1 MEESAPKR
9 RRTSPRTSLDIA
21 GESSAPAP
29 AASSTSPDANAA
41 TTARRKRPSYASP
54 TKASLAHHNPE
65 ILERRRSASP
75 QKSPNARRS
84 LPQSLGDDTV
94 EQSPSELL
102 AMRLAKSVLESDVGR
117 TDEAE
122 PTPGTGKS
130 VRRVAGGMAAAARRT
145 PSRPNPRPLPP
156 PGSDDDEEANPFLG
170 RVLRRS
176 PPPGAPN
183 LPSEPIP
190 EPERDPESEVP
201 EPELPPSVPDVI
213 SSTPPRGIHSSPL
226 RWREKSKPKSSPL
239 KQLPARTTEKP
250 SVSKK
255 SITQPMFGRQR
266 SREPAPLE
274 EPTTNPRKTR
284 ALDPNATKKKERD
297 AILKEVE
304 ELEKDLKAARAE
316 NERIRAMQNS
326 GRVLAPSDSDK
337 IIDLVQRYHVTDD
350 SRSQLTSSQQ
360 LVKMALNPIGL
371 LPFGKLP
378 PSQPRASAGMERD
391 TDLDIRS
398 HRPVKMTAEEELPY
412 LELFCPF
419 SLTSTISVL
428 PQVPDQPLRQE
439 YAITLRSRDSPG
451 MFTARIN
458 MIVNTLDLTILNLK
472 VAALEPA
479 AKAELGPFIDKI
491 CAGACNRTMQRN
503 VGILSWAMGEWIRV
517 AMERA
522 AFWCQLER
530 SLGTKDAMLEA
541 AGKMRA
547 RKSRRRNGDEDDED
561 TLSDTP
567 FARADLIRC
576 LGQSCFEVSIPDDR
590 GLESAL
596 RLEWKIGFDWTGE
609 AQIQLGVMVGVP
621 GKWHQLDERGS
632 LGNIPKLFA
641 ELVEGGEKP
650 ETATRTIVAL
660 IAGDVA

>member
-9 RRTSPRTSLDIA
+9 RRTSSRTSLDIA
-21 GESSAPAP
+21 GESAAPTP
-29 AASSTSPDANAA
+29 VASSTSPDANAA

-75 QKSPNARRS
+75 QKSPNARRA
-84 LPQSLGDDTV
+84 LPQSLGDESV

-102 AMRLAKSVLESDVGR
+102 ALRLAKSVLESDVGR
-117 TDEAE
+117 TDDAE
-122 PTPGTGKS
+122 PTPGTGRS
-130 VRRVAGGMAAAARRT
+130 ARRAIGGMAAAARRT

-156 PGSDDDEEANPFLG
+156 PGSDEEEEANPFLRRG
-170 RVLRRS
+170 LRRS
-176 PPPGAPN
+176 PPPGAPG
-183 LPSEPIP
+183 LPAEPIP
-190 EPERDPESEVP
+190 EPERDPESEAP
-201 EPELPPSVPDVI
+201 EPELPPSVPDVV

-239 KQLPARTTEKP
+239 KQPPARTAENP
-250 SVSKK
+250 SFPKK
-255 SITQPMFGRQR
+255 SIPQPTFGRQR
-266 SREPAPLE
+266 SREPVPLE
-274 EPTTNPRKTR
+274 ETTGNARKTR
-284 ALDPNATKKKERD
+284 VLDPNATKKKERD
-297 AILKEVE
+297 AILREIE
-304 ELEKDLKAARAE
+304 ELEKDLKAAQAE
-316 NERIRAMQNS
+316 NERIRVMQKS

-337 IIDLVQRYHVTDD
+337 IIDLVQRHHVTDN
-350 SRSQLTSSQQ
+350 SRSRLTSSQQ
-360 LVKMALNPIGL
+360 LAKMALNPIGL
-371 LPFGKLP
+371 LPFGKP
-378 PSQPRASAGMERD
+378 PPQPQVSAGMERD

-398 HRPVKMTAEEELPY
+398 HRPVTMTAEEELPY

-419 SLTSTISVL
+419 SLTSTISIL

-458 MIVNTLDLTILNLK
+458 MIVNALDLTILNLK

-479 AKAELGPFIDKI
+479 AKAELEPFIDKI

-530 SLGTKDAMLEA
+530 SLGTKDAVLEA
-541 AGKMRA
+541 AGKMRT
-547 RKSRRRNGDEDDED
+547 RKSKRRKDDEGDEEA
-561 TLSDTP
+561 LLETP
-567 FARADLIRC
+567 FTRADLIRC
-576 LGQSCFEVSIPDDR
+576 LGQSCLEISIPDDG
-590 GLESAL
+590 GLGSAL

-609 AQIQLGVMVGVP
+609 AQIQLGAMVGVP
-621 GKWHQLDERGS
+621 GKWHQLDERGL

-650 ETATRTIVAL
+650 ETATRTIIAL
-660 IAGDVA
+660 LAGDVA